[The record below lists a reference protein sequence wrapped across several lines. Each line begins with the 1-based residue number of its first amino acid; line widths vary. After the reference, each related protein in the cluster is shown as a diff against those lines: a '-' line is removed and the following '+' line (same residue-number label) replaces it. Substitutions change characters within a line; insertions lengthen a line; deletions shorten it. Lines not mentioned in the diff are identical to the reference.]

1 MPDHT
6 SVWVHGEKVS
16 ARGEVLWAVWG
27 EICFQLE
34 KKHFCNCPR
43 GAFEIPSLCGVG
55 AAGTDQ
61 EMLQQQHQ
69 HFIHPLRCK
78 RPFCWDPKLQAAT
91 LIRFL
96 TAPHRCCV
104 LPECLL

>member
-6 SVWVHGEKVS
+6 NVWVHGEKVS

-69 HFIHPLRCK
+69 HFIILSGAKGHFVGIQNFRL
-78 RPFCWDPKLQAAT
+78 
-91 LIRFL
+91 
-96 TAPHRCCV
+96 PH
-104 LPECLL
+104 